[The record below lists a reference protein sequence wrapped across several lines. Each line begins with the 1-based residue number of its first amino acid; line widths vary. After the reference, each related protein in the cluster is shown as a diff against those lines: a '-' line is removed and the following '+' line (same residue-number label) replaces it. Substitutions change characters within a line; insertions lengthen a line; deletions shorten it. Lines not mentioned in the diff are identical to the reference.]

1 VELTIVPAQ
10 VRAPVDHG
18 HFHAAGVASHFL
30 VERLFRP
37 PLLSGRMSAR
47 QAQTAAVAKPRMSLL
62 FCHAAGFCAEVWRPV
77 IDELS
82 ALARQPTG
90 APELVMSAIDLPGTT
105 WTRLGLGL
113 TLTLALALA
122 LTLTG
127 TQPARARPGG
137 RGGAGAAAHA

>member
-1 VELTIVPAQ
+1 MSGIYC
-10 VRAPVDHG
+10 
-18 HFHAAGVASHFL
+18 
-30 VERLFRP
+30 P
-37 PLLSGRMSAR
+37 PLLSGRMSAG

>member
-1 VELTIVPAQ
+1 MELTIVPAQ

-18 HFHAAGVASHFL
+18 HFHAAGVASGVARFYH
-30 VERLFRP
+30 P
-37 PLLSGRMSAR
+37 PLLSGRMSAG

>member
-1 VELTIVPAQ
+1 MELTIVPAQ

-18 HFHAAGVASHFL
+18 HFPARDFTT
-30 VERLFRP
+30 P
-37 PLLSGRMSAR
+37 PLLSGRMSAG